1 MDTLLDTLFQVT
13 QEIRYVAVYSAG
25 QLFMR
30 ERADLHHASA
40 SDSDRYEELLVNP
53 TLLTLTRQR
62 GEIDCGGLAYL
73 IIRYGFFFQ
82 LVIPLKDGHISIA
95 FQPQGDPVTY
105 VEQVTH
111 ILRDHALLAGV

>member
-1 MDTLLDTLFQVT
+1 MDTLLDTLFNVT
-13 QEIRYVAVYSAG
+13 HEIRYVAVYSAG

-30 ERADLHHASA
+30 QRPDLHHASA

-95 FQPQGDPVTY
+95 FQPQADPVTY

>member
-1 MDTLLDTLFQVT
+1 MDTLLDTLFHVT
-13 QEIRYVAVYSAG
+13 KEIRYVAVYSAG
-25 QLFMR
+25 QLFIR
-30 ERADLHHASA
+30 QRPDLLHASA

-62 GEIDCGGLAYL
+62 GAIDCGGLAYL
-73 IIRYGFFFQ
+73 IVRYGFFFQ

-95 FQPQGDPVTY
+95 FEPQADPVTY

-111 ILRDHALLAGV
+111 ILRDHALFAGV